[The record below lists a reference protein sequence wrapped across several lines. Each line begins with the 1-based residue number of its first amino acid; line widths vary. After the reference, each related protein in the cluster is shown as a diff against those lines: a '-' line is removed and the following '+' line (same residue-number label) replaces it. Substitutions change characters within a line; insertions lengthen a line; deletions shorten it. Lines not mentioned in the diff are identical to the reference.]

1 MINIK
6 IFDPN
11 HLSYVKMNSVNSLYF
26 IIAKANGYTEESNG
40 NKYLTLVSTD
50 KKKDA
55 CKKYTELWN

>member
-1 MINIK
+1 
-6 IFDPN
+6 
-11 HLSYVKMNSVNSLYF
+11 MNSVNSLYF

-50 KKKDA
+50 KKKGA